1 LIKTTIVPL
10 KIKEHDHLHHEKV
23 SEPCGIIIFGASGDL
38 THRKLMPALYDLY
51 HAKLLPENF
60 FIVGSARTR
69 WNDKIFRERVLGIL
83 KQKENRIHCFRRSSQ
98 SIFITASA
106 EYSSPDSLAVFSR
119 FNERT

>member
-1 LIKTTIVPL
+1 MIKAKVPL
-10 KIKEHDHLHHEKV
+10 KIKAHDRLYHEKGT
-23 SEPCGIIIFGASGDL
+23 EPCGIIIFGASGDL

-83 KQKENRIHCFRRSSQ
+83 KEKEKPDTLLQKKFTEHIYYRCAN
-98 SIFITASA
+98 
-106 EYSSPDSLAVFSR
+106 
-119 FNERT
+119 